1 MPEIRSKMVPFY
13 IEPSL
18 HTLVLEVVK
27 ESYGSVSKYV
37 RALIISDLHRRGLI
51 SLGQLAVM
59 AMNKP
64 MSEGVNGNHDDN
76 DSELRSLQTV

>member
-18 HTLVLEVVK
+18 HTLVLQVVK

-37 RALIISDLHRRGLI
+37 RALILADLNKRGLLT
-51 SLGQLAVM
+51 LGQLATI
-59 AMNKP
+59 AMNRP
-64 MSEGVNGNHDDN
+64 MTDANVGNHDDN